1 MQRKITLILM
11 MILIISGVSF
21 SQDKQDWKYMHPTPQ
36 VNNLRKIKMID
47 ADSWVTVGAN
57 GTYMK
62 TSNSGA
68 NWYFHHFA
76 GEADAAL
83 KTTQNYDVWF
93 FNDNTG
99 IVVGDQGYIGR
110 TTDGGVSF
118 DTTGNGQVAT
128 NSRCWA
134 IWFANATTG
143 YIGAGSQTGFTS
155 RILKTTNAG
164 VSWTTVFSSS
174 SNYVTALGGM
184 DANNVIASYSNGT
197 TLTTTNGGTNWTE
210 TASQLFSIPNNI
222 SFLNSTTGFAVGSTG
237 QAKRTTN
244 SGSTW
249 DIINTPT
256 SDWSMYQVKVVSET
270 EIYAVG
276 DPSFLYKSTDLGTT
290 WISLPISV
298 SGPGVTFIWYSID
311 VSGGTMVMSGDYGI
325 VAVSTNGG
333 TSWTSNNFILKS
345 ALNFDITSVPGTSK
359 LWIAG
364 RHVSGGKQ
372 ILYSSNSGTNWT
384 YYDLGMSVDFQAI
397 SMINE
402 NTGYITGTNS
412 TVMKT
417 TNGGVNWFAK
427 TSPSAT
433 SYQLY
438 SCEFIDE
445 NTGFTFVNF
454 ATVPLGNVF
463 KTTNGGDNWT
473 QYSTGA
479 TSENIYSADMVDA
492 NTGYCT
498 MNPSNRPVYKTTN
511 GGVNWTPLTT
521 GLTGG
526 IRSVSAPDA
535 NTVYVCQTSGTSR
548 VAKSTNGGANWT
560 LITLPVAADF
570 SSIDFKDAN
579 TGYVSGNS
587 TTAIAKTTN
596 GGLTWTYQNT
606 HGVTNGKIYVTGGDT
621 AWSLGGISTIM
632 RYTSI
637 ANPIKINLTILME
650 AMYSTVTNKLARKD
664 TVKLYLRSAFAPYG
678 VIDSASAVI
687 DSVTHS
693 GLFEFNNAQSGK
705 YYLVA
710 NHFNTVTTWSK
721 NGGELLPDDGSIYNY
736 DYTSAQ
742 SQAFGNNM
750 IMVGSEYCIY
760 SGDTNKDGV
769 IDGAD
774 IAQIDNDAA
783 LFASGY
789 NVTDLDASGLVD
801 GSDLLVGGN
810 NASNFIGVI
819 NP

>member
-1 MQRKITLILM
+1 MKNKITLGLLIFILV
-11 MILIISGVSF
+11 SGLGF
-21 SQDKQDWKYMHPTPQ
+21 AQDKQDWKYMHPSPQ
-36 VNNLRKIKMID
+36 VNLLRKIKMID
-47 ADSWVTVGAN
+47 SDSWITVGAN
-57 GTYMK
+57 GTYMQ
-62 TSNSGA
+62 TSNSGV

-83 KTTQNYDVWF
+83 KTTQNYDAWF
-93 FNDNTG
+93 FNENTG

-118 DTTGNGQVAT
+118 DTSGNGQLAT
-128 NSRCWA
+128 NTRCWA
-134 IWFANATTG
+134 IWFADANTG
-143 YIGAGSQTGFTS
+143 FIGAGSQTAFTS
-155 RILKTTNAG
+155 RILKTTNSG
-164 VSWTTVFSSS
+164 ISWTTVFSSS

-184 DANNVIASYSNGT
+184 DANNVIAAYSNGN

-222 SFLNSTTGFAVGSTG
+222 SFLNSTTGFAVGSGG

-244 SGSTW
+244 SGTTW
-249 DIINTPT
+249 EIINTPT
-256 SDWSMYQVKVVSET
+256 IDWSMFQIKVESAT
-270 EIYAVG
+270 SIYAVG

-290 WISLPISV
+290 WISLPIIV
-298 SGPGVTFIWYSID
+298 SGPAVTFVWYSLD
-311 VSGGTMVMSGDYGI
+311 VNGSTMVLSGDYGV

-333 TSWTSNNFILKS
+333 SSWTSNSYNIKT
-345 ALNFDITSVPGTSK
+345 ALNFDIKTLPGTSK
-359 LWIAG
+359 YWIAG
-364 RHVSGGKQ
+364 RHVSGGRQ
-372 ILYSSNSGTNWT
+372 IMYSSNSGTNWT
-384 YYDLGMSVDFQAI
+384 YYDLGMAVDFMTI

-438 SCEFIDE
+438 SGEFIDE

-454 ATVPLGNVF
+454 ATVPGGNVF

-479 TSENIYSADMVDA
+479 TGENIYSSDMVDA

-498 MNPSNRPVYKTTN
+498 MNPSNRPVYRTTN

-521 GLTGG
+521 GLTGS

-535 NTVYVCQTSGTSR
+535 NTVYVCQTFGTSR
-548 VAKSTNGGANWT
+548 VAKSTNGGDNWT

-570 SSIDFKDAN
+570 SSIHFKDAN
-579 TGYVSGNS
+579 TGYVSGNL
-587 TTAIAKTTN
+587 TTAIARTTN

-606 HGVTNGKIYVTGGDT
+606 HGVTNGKVYVTQGDT
-621 AWSLGGISTIM
+621 AWSLGGNTAIT

-637 ANPIKINLTILME
+637 ANPIRVNLTILME
-650 AMYSTVTNKLARKD
+650 AMYSSVTNKLARKD

-678 VIDSASAVI
+678 VVDSASAVI

-710 NHFNTVTTWSK
+710 SHFNTITTWSK
-721 NGGELLPDDGSIYNY
+721 TGGELLPDNGLTYNY
-736 DYTSAQ
+736 DFTSSQ

-750 IMVGSEYCIY
+750 ILVGSEYCIY
-760 SGDTNKDGV
+760 SGDPNKDGV

-774 IAQIDNDAA
+774 NALIDNDAA
-783 LFASGY
+783 LFVTGY
-789 NVTDLDASGLVD
+789 YATDLDANGIVD

-810 NASNFIGVI
+810 NSANFIGVI
-819 NP
+819 TP